1 MMRRAV
7 LALAVAALAV
17 PAGAGAALAHDRGH
31 DHGRRWV
38 ESSCWRGHHER
49 HTRPGRTPTSPTSSP
64 STPPETIPPRPTPGD
79 TTTGTISPA
88 PTAQLP
94 ADRLNASFTDRSGTA
109 STYHLFT
116 SKVTGPVRGLVV
128 YLDGDGM
135 YGHRNPST
143 TWALG
148 GASGVIAQ
156 AGKRGYPTLSI
167 ATPSRDGTF
176 WTAGSRNA
184 DYVADLIQSIRAQ
197 IGVEQT
203 WLVSYSG
210 GSQLVTKFLIPAH
223 SSTFAV
229 RGGAVILGGGGRPA
243 GTPNIDPALKAGFPM
258 HWYTGDI
265 DDGRNTSDRYN
276 AIRDAR
282 AGHAW
287 YTDRGYAA
295 TIETPA
301 GVDHGDLGGR
311 FGTVLAEQLDARG

>member
-1 MMRRAV
+1 MLMSNSSDWTFLRLLNNLYGDWQIVSTTSFSLITPDDAV
-7 LALAVAALAV
+7 
-17 PAGAGAALAHDRGH
+17 R
-31 DHGRRWV
+31 
-38 ESSCWRGHHER
+38 ER
-49 HTRPGRTPTSPTSSP
+49 FSL
-64 STPPETIPPRPTPGD
+64 E
-79 TTTGTISPA
+79 
-88 PTAQLP
+88 
-94 ADRLNASFTDRSGTA
+94 
-109 STYHLFT
+109 
-116 SKVTGPVRGLVV
+116 VTGRGMQYEAIEFERIVHAGLRESPLLPLAETVQ
-128 YLDGDGM
+128 
-135 YGHRNPST
+135 
-143 TWALG
+143 
-148 GASGVIAQ
+148 IAAAMDQ
-156 AGKRGYPTLSI
+156 
-167 ATPSRDGTF
+167 
-176 WTAGSRNA
+176 
-184 DYVADLIQSIRAQ
+184 IRAQ

-223 SSTFAV
+223 SSTFAG

-287 YTDRGYAA
+287 YADRGYAA